1 MKSTAELSLLSGPL
15 PWMLSAFGLAGA
27 LWLIGGAGRRSLGR
41 AGVRSSWLALSAALA
56 MYVVVERWWRPFPD
70 TLPRPVYLWFGL
82 AVWTI
87 TLLPPRI
94 HGTRLWRAKALSLVA
109 AAALVLA
116 SAVQVNLVFAAY
128 PTVED
133 ALGLGGDNRISLTA
147 VPSGQAEPVTGW
159 PLDSVWSPP
168 GGLPANGRVVR
179 AVVPGPVSRFV
190 ARPAEIYLPPAYF
203 ATPRPLLPVLV
214 LLSGQPGSPIDWF
227 NGGRLS
233 QTMDAYAATHG
244 GLAPVV
250 VVADATGGTWS
261 NPLCL
266 DSRLGNVA
274 TYLAVDLRAW
284 VIGKLQVDAD
294 PRRWAIGGISYGG
307 TCALQMAT
315 NYPGAYPTFLGLSGD
330 AEPSL
335 GDRHQ
340 TVKAAFGADTAAF
353 ERVNPMTL
361 LRTRR
366 YPDSAGVLVTGTG
379 DSAAR
384 SAQTAVAAAAAAAG
398 MQIRAREL
406 PGEHSWAVWSAGLRT
421 EMNWLATR
429 LGVSP

>member
-15 PWMLSAFGLAGA
+15 PWTLSILGLAAA
-27 LWLIGGAGRRSLGR
+27 LWLLGGGRSVGR
-41 AGVRSSWLALSAALA
+41 AGVRASWLAMSAAVA
-56 MYVVVERWWRPFPD
+56 VYVVVERWWRPFPD
-70 TLPRPVYLWFGL
+70 AMPRPVYLWFGL
-82 AVWTI
+82 AVWAVA
-87 TLLPPRI
+87 LAPRRI
-94 HGTRLWRAKALSLVA
+94 RAARLWTAKTLSLA
-109 AAALVLA
+109 AAAAMVVA

-133 ALGLGGDNRISLTA
+133 ALGLGADNRISFTA
-147 VPSGQAEPVTGW
+147 VPSGQAAPVTGW
-159 PLDSVWSPP
+159 PLDSVWFPP
-168 GGLPANGRVVR
+168 AGLPANGRVLR
-179 AVVPGPVSRFV
+179 AAVPGAVSRFI

-227 NGGRLS
+227 NGGRLI

-261 NPLCL
+261 NPLCM

-274 TYLAVDLRAW
+274 TYLAVDLRTW
-284 VIGKLQVDAD
+284 VIGKLQVDPD

-315 NYPGAYPTFLGLSGD
+315 NYPGAFPTFLGLSGD
-330 AEPSL
+330 AEPTL
-335 GDRHQ
+335 GDRRQ
-340 TVKAAFGADTAAF
+340 TVKAAFGADAAAF
-353 ERVNPMTL
+353 DRVNPIHL

-366 YPDSAGVLVTGTG
+366 YPDSAGVLITGAG
-379 DSAAR
+379 DNVAR
-384 SAQTAVAAAAAAAG
+384 SAQATVAAAAAAAG

-421 EMNWLATR
+421 EMDWLAAR
-429 LGVSP
+429 MGVSS